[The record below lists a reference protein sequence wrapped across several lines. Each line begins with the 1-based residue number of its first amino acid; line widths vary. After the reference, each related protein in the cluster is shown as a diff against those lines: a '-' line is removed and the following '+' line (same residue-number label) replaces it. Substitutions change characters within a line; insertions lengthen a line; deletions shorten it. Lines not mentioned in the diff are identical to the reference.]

1 MKRGTTTVIGGVMAI
16 ALAAITGTA
25 RAGLII
31 LEPVRDNTLY
41 ESATGA
47 LSNGAGSSF
56 HAGKTATGKI
66 RRGLLAFDVASAIPA
81 DSVIVSAKLTLFVSQ
96 SSSGDATVSLHRV
109 LSDWGEGASDS
120 DDGGGG
126 GGAPAEPGDATWL
139 HTFWDDQFW
148 SQPGGDFDPLASA
161 AAVVGGINFYTW
173 DSTPQLVADVQA
185 WLDAPASAFG
195 WLVMGDESMNQTAKR
210 FESREQEL
218 VDFRPK
224 LEIEYQAVP
233 APGALAILGLAA
245 ASRRRRR
252 HS

>member
-1 MKRGTTTVIGGVMAI
+1 MTWIGGVMAI
-16 ALAAITGTA
+16 ALVAVTGTA

-47 LSNGAGSSF
+47 LSNGAGAQF
-56 HAGKTATGKI
+56 YAGKTATGKI

-96 SSSGDATVSLHRV
+96 ASGPDVTVSLHRA
-109 LSDWGEGASDS
+109 LSDWGEGASS
-120 DDGGGG
+120 ADDGGGG
-126 GGAPAEPGDATWL
+126 GGAPAQPGDATWL

-161 AAVVGGINFYTW
+161 ATVVGGVNFYTW
-173 DSTPQLVADVQA
+173 DSTPQVVADVQS
-185 WLDAPASAFG
+185 WLDDPASAFG
-195 WLVMGDESMNQTAKR
+195 WLVKGDESMNQTARR
-210 FESREQEL
+210 FESREQDL

-233 APGALAILGLAA
+233 APGALALLGLAA

-252 HS
+252 RA